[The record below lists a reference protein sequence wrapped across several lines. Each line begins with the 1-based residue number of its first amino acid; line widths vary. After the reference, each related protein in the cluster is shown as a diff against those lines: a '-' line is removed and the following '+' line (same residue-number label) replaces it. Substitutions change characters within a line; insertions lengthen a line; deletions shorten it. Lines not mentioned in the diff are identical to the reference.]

1 VLIEDFLLS
10 PKICITDQPIL
21 TEKNMVDEFK
31 VELAKRSKAML
42 ENIMK
47 PRTVY

>member
-1 VLIEDFLLS
+1 VFIEDFPLT

-21 TEKNMVDEFK
+21 TENDIVDGFK
-31 VELAKRSKAML
+31 VELAKRSKAMF

-47 PRTVY
+47 PRTVH